1 MSKALRAALFVL
13 ASKEGRSVLLKIIAA
28 IMCLFTFLMVILQ
41 GFATSYIAVLGGT
54 HNDAYSQAVDM
65 VKEELQISNDL
76 EPSYLRAIY
85 YKQNRDSEPDVN
97 EVVNIIKSHFVF
109 SQPKQRTITED
120 DIKKLQKRIDE
131 LNKKLEAEE
140 KAAAPDPA
148 RIEELKQKID
158 EVEKKLKKAEKTYSD
173 ETGDEYFFYSSTE
186 LNAILTSA
194 PFNLSDDDLTEVTNY
209 LLLMNSSSSSDDF
222 DFSDVVFFDEDLNN
236 IQKRIVDIALA
247 SGDYGIIPGYNQCE
261 KWVEDVYQ
269 EAGCS
274 RSGSHCAICAG
285 RAFSVSKDW
294 SKIQVGATVYGTAS
308 QQYGHV
314 GIYIGSGLVI
324 HNLSGNVKVQSL
336 ESWVKDFNGK
346 CWGWDNRHNLS
357 GNPLYNCVGGLI

>member
-1 MSKALRAALFVL
+1 MSKVLRAALFVL

-97 EVVNIIKSHFVF
+97 EVVNIIKCHFVF

-140 KAAAPDPA
+140 KAAVPDSA

-158 EVEKKLKKAEKTYSD
+158 KVEKKLKMAEKTYSD

-194 PFNLSDDDLTEVTNY
+194 PFNLSDDDIT
-209 LLLMNSSSSSDDF
+209 
-222 DFSDVVFFDEDLNN
+222 FFDEDINN
-236 IQKRIVDIALA
+236 IQKRIVDIALS

>member
-1 MSKALRAALFVL
+1 MTKALRAALFVL

-54 HNDAYSQAVDM
+54 HNDAYSQAVDT

-76 EPSYLRAIY
+76 EPAYLRVVY
-85 YKQNRDSEPDVN
+85 YKNNKGSDVQVD
-97 EVVNIIKSHFVF
+97 EISDLIKKHFVY
-109 SQPKQRTITED
+109 SKPKERTVSED
-120 DIKKLQKRIDE
+120 DIKKLQKRISVLKKE
-131 LNKKLEAEE
+131 LELEVKSDTLDSERMQ
-140 KAAAPDPA
+140 K
-148 RIEELKQKID
+148 LKQKID
-158 EVEKKLKKAEKTYSD
+158 EAEKNLKASEKTYAD

-186 LNAILTSA
+186 LNAVLTSA

>member
-1 MSKALRAALFVL
+1 M
-13 ASKEGRSVLLKIIAA
+13 
-28 IMCLFTFLMVILQ
+28 
-41 GFATSYIAVLGGT
+41 
-54 HNDAYSQAVDM
+54 
-65 VKEELQISNDL
+65 
-76 EPSYLRAIY
+76 
-85 YKQNRDSEPDVN
+85 
-97 EVVNIIKSHFVF
+97 
-109 SQPKQRTITED
+109 
-120 DIKKLQKRIDE
+120 
-131 LNKKLEAEE
+131 EAEE

-209 LLLMNSSSSSDDF
+209 LLLMNSSGSSDDF

-357 GNPLYNCVGGLI
+357 GNALYNCVGGLI

>member
-1 MSKALRAALFVL
+1 M
-13 ASKEGRSVLLKIIAA
+13 LLKIIAA

-76 EPSYLRAIY
+76 ESSYLRAIY

-148 RIEELKQKID
+148 RIEELKQKIE

-209 LLLMNSSSSSDDF
+209 LLLMNSSGSSDDF
-222 DFSDVVFFDEDLNN
+222 DFSDITFFDEDINN

>member
-1 MSKALRAALFVL
+1 M
-13 ASKEGRSVLLKIIAA
+13 LLKIIAA

-54 HNDAYSQAVDM
+54 HNDGYSQAVDM

-97 EVVNIIKSHFVF
+97 EVVNIIKCHFVF

-140 KAAAPDPA
+140 KAAVPDSA

-158 EVEKKLKKAEKTYSD
+158 KVEMAEKTYSD

-209 LLLMNSSSSSDDF
+209 LLLMNSSGSSDDF
-222 DFSDVVFFDEDLNN
+222 DFSDITFFDEDINN
-236 IQKRIVDIALA
+236 IQKRIVDIALS

-294 SKIQVGATVYGTAS
+294 S
-308 QQYGHV
+308 
-314 GIYIGSGLVI
+314 IGSGLVI